1 MTFTIDNVLDS
12 LAGVLKARYPDYPVY
27 ASPNQQG
34 TIYPCFFVFLM
45 PSTMAEEVND
55 RARRDLGIDVVF
67 VQERNL
73 VNGYDGIHAVQEY
86 LDYALETFQ
95 YADGSGETV
104 PIHTFERQA
113 SVEDDEL
120 HYQFHIRQRVS
131 YPRTPNTMKEM
142 EENNVGIKE
151 NRIEETGNKAG
162 AR

>member
-12 LAGVLKARYPDYPVY
+12 LAGVLKAQYPDYPVY

-45 PSTMAEEVND
+45 PSTVTAEVD
-55 RARRDLGIDVVF
+55 GRFCRDLGIDVVF

-95 YADGSGETV
+95 YADGSGETA

-131 YPRTPNTMKEM
+131 LPRTINKMKEM
-142 EENNVGIKE
+142 EENKG
-151 NRIEETGNKAG
+151 EETGTKAG
-162 AR
+162 AS